1 MKYREV
7 LLNVCS
13 SIADI
18 AGFVW
23 TSDPL
28 RFFASPIH
36 IEKFPCKLY
45 YLASFQIPY
54 QVYHLVH

>member
-1 MKYREV
+1 MKYKEV

-13 SIADI
+13 SIANI
-18 AGFVW
+18 SGFVW

-45 YLASFQIPY
+45 YLASF
-54 QVYHLVH
+54 